1 MEKIICTLEFKEG
14 RPVAE
19 EHCHDCHYLE
29 RVSCNFHLKAE
40 NSIRKFEIEIKD
52 PFVKYG
58 KSIYI
63 VKGGNSTT
71 IGMHRFI
78 SEGDRFTAIIE
89 NNIVTKIELT

>member
-1 MEKIICTLEFKEG
+1 MEKIICTLQFKEG

-40 NSIRKFEIEIKD
+40 NSIREFEIADTSIIYKDYNYIEILVPIYSSRKGFI
-52 PFVKYG
+52 FV
-58 KSIYI
+58 
-63 VKGGNSTT
+63 
-71 IGMHRFI
+71 
-78 SEGDRFTAIIE
+78 GDRFTATIE